1 MTGWP
6 KCFTG
11 EDKGKNYTPY
21 FITIALVSMLIFP
34 FLSREILLLIFA
46 GAGVYGYITN
56 SDRNITNLIVS
67 VVLLLLISITA
78 NLYSYSLPKYII
90 VSAIQIST
98 IGFTSAT
105 IVRCG
110 AKKDLQENT
119 TNLPSSLALLI
130 AGGSSAFIA
139 GSWYAYW
146 TAAVSYELIFF
157 IAVIGAITAALF
169 ESIPSSVDRLFS
181 MTLGSA
187 MAMWI
192 LAAFGYTV
200 APLHLLIAF
209 IFALFLGYLAY
220 RTTIADISA
229 VLSATLMGV
238 LIIVFSNILWFVLLL
253 TFFILG
259 GVFTKYKYNYKLDM
273 GIAQEKG
280 GVRTYENVFS
290 NSTAALVL
298 AIAYGIYPQHSNL
311 ITYAFLGTVATAAG
325 DTLASEIGTTARQTP
340 RMITNLKSTKTGTDG
355 AVTSLGELAAFGG
368 ALAIGIL
375 GAAFGFVEH
384 IIPAILITCAGGWG
398 GTNID
403 SLLGATFQKNGYL
416 SNSGVN
422 FVATA
427 TGALISGILYILVL

>member
-1 MTGWP
+1 
-6 KCFTG
+6 
-11 EDKGKNYTPY
+11 
-21 FITIALVSMLIFP
+21 MLIFP
-34 FLSREILLLIFA
+34 FLSREILLLIFSV
-46 GAGVYGYITN
+46 AGVYSYITN
-56 SDRNITNLIVS
+56 SNRNIINLIVS
-67 VVLLLLISITA
+67 VVLLLLISATA
-78 NLYSYSLPKYII
+78 NYYSYSLPKYII

-105 IVRCG
+105 IMRCSTN
-110 AKKDLQENT
+110 KNLKDGKNA
-119 TNLPSSLALLI
+119 TNLQSSLASLI
-130 AGGSSAFIA
+130 AGASSAFIA
-139 GSWYAYW
+139 GSWYVYW
-146 TAAVSYELIFF
+146 TSAVSFELIFF

-192 LAAFGYTV
+192 LASFGYTV

-220 RTTIADISA
+220 RTNIADISA

-259 GVFTKYKYNYKLDM
+259 GVFTKYKYDYKLNL

-298 AIAYGIYPQHSNL
+298 AIAYGIYPQHNNL

-325 DTLASEIGTTARQTP
+325 DTLASEIGTTALQTP
-340 RMITNLKSTKTGTDG
+340 RMITNLKTTKTGTDG

-368 ALAIGIL
+368 AMAIGIL
-375 GAAFGFVEH
+375 GAAFGFVEQ

>member
-1 MTGWP
+1 MT
-6 KCFTG
+6 
-11 EDKGKNYTPY
+11 
-21 FITIALVSMLIFP
+21 M
-34 FLSREILLLIFA
+34 
-46 GAGVYGYITN
+46 
-56 SDRNITNLIVS
+56 
-67 VVLLLLISITA
+67 
-78 NLYSYSLPKYII
+78 
-90 VSAIQIST
+90 
-98 IGFTSAT
+98 
-105 IVRCG
+105 
-110 AKKDLQENT
+110 
-119 TNLPSSLALLI
+119 
-130 AGGSSAFIA
+130 
-139 GSWYAYW
+139 
-146 TAAVSYELIFF
+146 
-157 IAVIGAITAALF
+157 
-169 ESIPSSVDRLFS
+169 
-181 MTLGSA
+181 GSA

-220 RTTIADISA
+220 RTNIADISA

-259 GVFTKYKYNYKLDM
+259 GVFTKYKYNYKVNL

-298 AIAYGIYPQHSNL
+298 AIACGIYPQHSNL

-325 DTLASEIGTTARQTP
+325 DTLASEIGTTAHQTP
-340 RMITNLKSTKTGTDG
+340 RMITNLKTTKTGTDG

-375 GAAFGFVEH
+375 GAAFGFVEQ

-427 TGALISGILYILVL
+427 AGALLSAVLYILVL